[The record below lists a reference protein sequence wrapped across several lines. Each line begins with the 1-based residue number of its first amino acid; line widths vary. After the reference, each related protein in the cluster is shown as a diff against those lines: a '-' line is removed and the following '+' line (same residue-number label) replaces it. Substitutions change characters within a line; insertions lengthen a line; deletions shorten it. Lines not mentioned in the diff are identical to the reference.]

1 MDSMKSLAL
10 LVSFLMA
17 IMLITGVIAV
27 LLTFR
32 KTRAIS
38 NVTVRPLQRIL
49 TLALAGISFF
59 IGLQIFT
66 QVTSLGGK
74 IFGGIGIAFALLAIY
89 RVLKR

>member
-1 MDSMKSLAL
+1 MKSLAL
-10 LVSFLMA
+10 LVSLLMMT
-17 IMLITGVIAV
+17 MLIAGVIAV

-38 NVTVRPLQRIL
+38 NVTAQPLQRIV

-66 QVTSLGGK
+66 QVNSLGGR
-74 IFGGIGIAFALLAIY
+74 IFGGIGIVFALVAIY
-89 RVLKR
+89 RVFKR

>member
-1 MDSMKSLAL
+1 MKSLAI

-17 IMLITGVIAV
+17 IMLITGLIAV

-38 NVTVRPLQRIL
+38 NVTARPLQRIV
-49 TLALAGISFF
+49 TLGLAGISFF

-66 QVTSLGGK
+66 QVNSLGGR
-74 IFGGIGIAFALLAIY
+74 IFGGIGIVFALVAIY
-89 RVLKR
+89 RVFKK

>member
-1 MDSMKSLAL
+1 MESLAL
-10 LVSFLMA
+10 LVSLIMV
-17 IMLITGVIAV
+17 IMLASGIIAL

-38 NVTVRPLQRIL
+38 NVTARPLQRIL

-66 QVTSLGGK
+66 QVNSLGGR
-74 IFGGIGIAFALLAIY
+74 IFGGIGIAFALVAIY
-89 RVLKR
+89 RVFKR

>member
-1 MDSMKSLAL
+1 MESLAL
-10 LVSFLMA
+10 LVSLIMV
-17 IMLITGVIAV
+17 IMLASGIIAL

-38 NVTVRPLQRIL
+38 NVTARPLQRIL

-66 QVTSLGGK
+66 QVNSLGGR
-74 IFGGIGIAFALLAIY
+74 IFGGIGIAFALVAIY